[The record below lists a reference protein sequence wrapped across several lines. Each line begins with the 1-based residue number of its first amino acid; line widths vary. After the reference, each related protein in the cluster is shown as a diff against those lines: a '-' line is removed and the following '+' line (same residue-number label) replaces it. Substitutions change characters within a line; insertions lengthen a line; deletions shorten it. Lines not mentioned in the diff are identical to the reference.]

1 MFRRVLVATDFSRFA
16 DRTLECI
23 GEIPGMEEILLIHV
37 LNKSQGSQSTSVF
50 TISRAGAEEPAENL
64 LAEKG
69 RYLEEMTGVTVNTA
83 LIDMSG
89 TDIPGAII
97 RMQMPKIFL

>member
-23 GEIPGMEEILLIHV
+23 GEIPGMEEILLVHV
-37 LNKSQGSQSTSVF
+37 LARSPVPQSTSVF
-50 TISRAGAEEPAENL
+50 SLSNARAEEQAEKL
-64 LAEKG
+64 LAGKG
-69 RYLEEMTGVTVNTA
+69 RYLEEITGVKVKTA
-83 LIDMSG
+83 LVDTGG

-97 RMQMPKIFL
+97 RTANT